1 MGAGLE
7 LFSEM
12 GEGVQVPG
20 SHLSHQHFHIHP
32 HPGLPATGFSCVSLP
47 LLLAL
52 LTTHHSGI
60 WMALQKHQPVTS
72 LTPAVNGFPS
82 YLRTIFKPLEAL
94 TPLALATFLT
104 SPPSTMGSLASTPP
118 PLLLLLGWSEHTPP
132 SGPSHELFPPLDT
145 LYLQVS
151 ARLPPSLGSL
161 SPYWRRRDL
170 PDTLRKTPSAIPHS
184 HSSGV
189 SLHLPILHGISP

>member
-1 MGAGLE
+1 M
-7 LFSEM
+7 FSEM

-20 SHLSHQHFHIHP
+20 SFFPTSTFTFILIQDFLQEASH
-32 HPGLPATGFSCVSLP
+32 VSPCLYSWPCLP
-47 LLLAL
+47 LIILA
-52 LTTHHSGI
+52 I
-60 WMALQKHQPVTS
+60 RMALQKHQPVTS

-82 YLRTIFKPLEAL
+82 YLRTIFKPLKAL
-94 TPLALATFLT
+94 TPLALATFLS

-118 PLLLLLGWSEHTPP
+118 PLLLLPGGGEHTPS

-145 LYLQVS
+145 LTSRYQQGS
-151 ARLPPSLGSL
+151 LPHWVPL

-170 PDTLRKTPSAIPHS
+170 PYTLRKTPSAIPHS
-184 HSSGV
+184 HSSEV